1 MRALVVINP
10 GNPTGQ
16 ILSYENQVD
25 VVKFCKEEGIVLL
38 ADEVYQANIY
48 RPDKTFTSFKKACP
62 FLSSQP
68 RCLHACVPRP
78 AHHALQSQRAPKK
91 PLVLFKLY
99 ILPIKATSRTIA
111 AIWYPSGTLSITCAG
126 HMVQWYLLL
135 GSLYL

>member
-48 RPDKTFTSFKKACP
+48 RPDKTFTSFKKALPSPPAVMQQPVIFACTL
-62 FLSSQP
+62 FHNTSSSQHIAY
-68 RCLHACVPRP
+68 CNSTLGTSY
-78 AHHALQSQRAPKK
+78 LQLKEFPC
-91 PLVLFKLY
+91 P
-99 ILPIKATSRTIA
+99 
-111 AIWYPSGTLSITCAG
+111 
-126 HMVQWYLLL
+126 
-135 GSLYL
+135 